1 MPARSFLIGLLDDGG
16 VLSTE
21 GFQVVF
27 LLQRGTFY
35 ALGVNWSG
43 GDGASLA
50 VFVSN
55 GDNRF
60 TRVIND
66 YWYRAPV

>member
-1 MPARSFLIGLLDDGG
+1 MDRGWLEDGR
-16 VLSTE
+16 LSADKK
-21 GFQVVF
+21 VAAPSVF

-35 ALGVNWSG
+35 ALGVNWHG
-43 GDGASLA
+43 TEGASLA
-50 VFVSN
+50 VFVSD

-60 TRVIND
+60 TRVIED